1 MEDEKS
7 EVLLA
12 LFQWNAHHDPV
23 DFEILHSALFP
34 LITRH
39 LERYPKE
46 IKPKLEAY
54 AMGIFLWAL
63 ATYNSK
69 GLPSLEAFVA
79 SAARRI
85 GRKAG
90 HLMYPGVPE
99 SQWSRQKAV
108 KKP

>member
-1 MEDEKS
+1 MDDEKS

-23 DFEILHSALFP
+23 DFEILYNALFP

-39 LERYPKE
+39 LDRYPKE
-46 IKPKLEAY
+46 IKPKLETY

-69 GLPSLEAFVA
+69 GLSSLGAWVA
-79 SAARRI
+79 QAARRI
-85 GRKAG
+85 GRRAG

-99 SQWSRQKAV
+99 SRWPRKSIKT
-108 KKP
+108 